1 MSTQILPVPVSASA
15 ELCGRSRATAEEIDL
30 AYVQAHVVLFD
41 PDRLYEEDEGLIR
54 AHAIRVVPHA
64 GNDGRALVLW
74 SKADG
79 GRAWSE
85 LNGELLKI
93 PERSVYTPP
102 LYPVM

>member
-1 MSTQILPVPVSASA
+1 MSTQNLPVPVSALA
-15 ELCGRSRATAEEIDL
+15 VLPGRSQATAEEVDL

-54 AHAIRVVPHA
+54 AHAVRVVPRA

-74 SKADG
+74 SKSDG

-85 LNGELLKI
+85 LNGELLKV

-102 LYPVM
+102 IFPVM